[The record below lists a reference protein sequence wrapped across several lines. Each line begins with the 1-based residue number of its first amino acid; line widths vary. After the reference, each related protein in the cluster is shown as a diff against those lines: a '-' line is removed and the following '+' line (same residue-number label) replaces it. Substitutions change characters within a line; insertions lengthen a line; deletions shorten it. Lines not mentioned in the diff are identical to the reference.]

1 VADRAAP
8 GRSARRAIAS
18 SWCGDPDY
26 LGAYSY
32 LRVGGR
38 PEHREV
44 LAGEILPGLR
54 LAGEATSV
62 AHPATM
68 HGAWF
73 SGERAAR
80 QTVDDGARTALVVGA
95 GLAGIAAAR
104 TLGELGVDAVV
115 LESSDRI
122 GGRTRTDTSLGVPC
136 PMGGAWLHGEVGHPL
151 APFVEHQAERWD
163 ETMIHVVGHGRLDDA
178 SVAAARALVE
188 RFEAEVPDSPTELSV
203 ADAWQRFID
212 ARSGVDPRVRDAA
225 ATWVASNA
233 ENLFAG
239 PVGEMSARTGYE
251 PYELDGSD
259 CLITSNVGAATI
271 GLAEG
276 LDIRTGSPV
285 QRMRRVDGGWTA
297 DTGHRADS
305 VIITVPIAVL
315 RTGRP
320 TIEPSFPV
328 GVLDAIAHIDAGP
341 IAKVWALYG
350 SVWWP
355 PARPHRFVGAPFR
368 IAVDMTALTGT
379 PSLCWFATGDVARAV
394 ETMSEPDLI
403 DLVDRTAVDVG
414 LA

>member
-1 VADRAAP
+1 MSDRA
-8 GRSARRAIAS
+8 ARRAIAS
-18 SWCGDPDY
+18 SWCGDPDF

-44 LAGEILPGLR
+44 LAGQILPGLR
-54 LAGEATSV
+54 IAGEATSV
-62 AHPATM
+62 AYPATM

-80 QTVDDGARTALVVGA
+80 QLADEGARSALVIGA

-136 PMGGAWLHGEVGHPL
+136 AMGGAWLHGQTGHPL
-151 APFVEHQAERWD
+151 APFVDHRVETWD
-163 ETMIHVVGHGRLDDA
+163 EMVIHVAGHGRLDDA
-178 SVAAARALVE
+178 RQTEVRALVE
-188 RFEAEVPDSPTELSV
+188 RFEAEAPTSPPDHSV
-203 ADAWQRFID
+203 ADAWAAFIER
-212 ARSGVDPRVRDAA
+212 RSDVDPLVREAA
-225 ATWVASNA
+225 AAWATSNA

-239 PVGEMSARTGYE
+239 PVGEMSARSGYE
-251 PYELDGSD
+251 PYQLDGDD
-259 CLITSNVGAATI
+259 CLITSNVGEAVI
-271 GLAEG
+271 GLAVG
-276 LDIRTGSPV
+276 LDVRLGTRVAGL
-285 QRMRRVDGGWTA
+285 RRVDDSWVA
-297 DTGHRADS
+297 DTGHEAHA
-305 VIITVPIAVL
+305 VVLTVPIGVL

-320 TIEPSFPV
+320 NLAPALPAA
-328 GVLDAIAHIDAGP
+328 VLDAIAHLDAGP

-350 SVWWP
+350 SAWWP

-368 IAVDMTALTGT
+368 IAVDMTPLTGT
-379 PSLCWFATGDVARAV
+379 PSLCWFATGEVARAV
-394 ETMSEPDLI
+394 EAMSEPELL
-403 DLVDRTAVDVG
+403 DLVDRTALDVG